1 MNFWRTIYRISWALF
16 AVLAI
21 SGLLYIFVPQCRSIS
36 RLQKQKKLRAEK
48 NENTEREISALKTK
62 RDRFTSDPAFVER
75 TAREMGMIKPGE
87 VMYRFKEEDATSP
100 QPGGQP

>member
-36 RLQKQKKLRAEK
+36 RLQKQKKVLAKK

-87 VMYRFKEEDATSP
+87 IMYRFKEDDAASSQTGEHP
-100 QPGGQP
+100 